1 MKSRFTLIFLTIF
14 CICSCNQKTSVNQTS
29 NDQSTADKSAN
40 LKDLEDYKLS
50 LLGDPISKVD
60 EILGE
65 PDTKGNSYSFKTGH
79 YIYYNKVIDRGEVK
93 HLVIYYVRIGRNAP
107 YRTVEDIQAIS
118 DGGTYANSRY
128 GSFVVQK
135 PVGFS
140 SKNSGVDNLKSQ
152 IDLKVKSVN
161 LNTLNTYDEPYIN
174 GKAYFYYDDQ
184 LHLKA
189 IKYSW
194 QYVQGFEDAT
204 IYYFDNDKLIYISS
218 KTPTSKIKHSEK
230 YVQNDEVKVALYDG
244 DEKPCSDGADCYFDK
259 FSNAYKLLDQYYAGQ
274 GD

>member
-1 MKSRFTLIFLTIF
+1 MKSKFTLIFLVIF
-14 CICSCNQKTSVNQTS
+14 CICSCKQKTSVNQIN
-29 NDQSTADKSAN
+29 NDQSTADKSGN
-40 LKDLEDYKLS
+40 LKDLENYKLS
-50 LLGDPISKVD
+50 LLGDPIFKVD

-65 PDTKGNSYSFKTGH
+65 PDAKGNSYSFKTGH
-79 YIYYNKVIDRGEVK
+79 YIYYNKVLDHGVVK
-93 HLVIYYVRIGRNAP
+93 HLVIYYARIGRNAP
-107 YRTVEDIQAIS
+107 NRTVEDIQAIS

-140 SKNSGVDNLKSQ
+140 SQTNSGDNLKVQ
-152 IDLKVKSVN
+152 IDSKVKSVD
-161 LNTLNTYDEPYIN
+161 LSTLNTYDEPYIN

-189 IKYSW
+189 IKHSW
-194 QYVQGFEDAT
+194 QYVQGYEDAT
-204 IYYFDNDKLIYISS
+204 IFYFDNDKLIYITS

-230 YVQNDEVKVALYDG
+230 YVQNDEVKIAIYDG
-244 DEKPCSDGADCYFDK
+244 EVKPCSDGADCYFDK
-259 FSNAYKLLDQYYAGQ
+259 YSSAYELLDQYYAGQ